1 MGFITK
7 SPNLNNYPV
16 CQSQIP
22 ILTFQ
27 FSSNFM
33 QATTL
38 NVFHIK
44 PFDAG
49 VAEAEDGAFKLSLLI
64 W

>member
-1 MGFITK
+1 
-7 SPNLNNYPV
+7 
-16 CQSQIP
+16 
-22 ILTFQ
+22 
-27 FSSNFM
+27 M